1 MLSLNEFTQRREVL
15 RSSNMAYSLD
25 ILAENE
31 NIPFSEI
38 DFAAEESP
46 ELEVELSQVEE
57 PSFGRFVY
65 DKGLDEVQATLD
77 FDIVLEQDCQR
88 VLEDAIVDENV
99 DVYSLDMSGVVFR
112 LMEKLEPALDDFT
125 DLNLAAM
132 DSTASMGM
140 FTFSYV
146 FGMDECLGDLREEL
160 DKISQFL
167 WLQEDESRALAF
179 EAFREEFP
187 EIELR

>member
-1 MLSLNEFTQRREVL
+1 
-15 RSSNMAYSLD
+15 MAYSLD

-46 ELEVELSQVEE
+46 ELEVELSQIEE

-65 DKGLDEVQATLD
+65 DKDLDEVQATLD

-125 DLNLAAM
+125 DLNLAAT

-140 FTFSYV
+140 FTFSHV

-160 DKISQFL
+160 DRISQFL
-167 WLQEDESRALAF
+167 WLQEDESRSLAF

>member
-1 MLSLNEFTQRREVL
+1 
-15 RSSNMAYSLD
+15 MAYSVD

-31 NIPFSEI
+31 NVPFSEI
-38 DFAAEESP
+38 DFSAESNP
-46 ELEVELSQVEE
+46 ELEVELSQIDE
-57 PSFGRFVY
+57 PSFGRFFY
-65 DKGLDEVQATLD
+65 DDELEEVTANLD
-77 FDIVLEQDCQR
+77 FDILLEQNCQL
-88 VLEDAIVDENV
+88 VFEKIVDDSV
-99 DVYSLDMSGVVFR
+99 DVYSLDLSNVIFQ
-112 LMEKLEPALDDFT
+112 LCDKLKTALWDFT
-125 DLNLAAM
+125 DLNLEAV
-132 DSTASMGM
+132 DSTDVMGM